1 MKNRTILL
9 VEDNYLDVE
18 SVKRAFRKL
27 DINLTLKVAYNGVDA
42 VALLTSGE
50 NKIIPDVI
58 LLDLNLP
65 KMNGLEFLKVI
76 KNYPDL
82 KKIKIFIISTSK
94 EEYEEIAA
102 QNLGV
107 SGYILKPLNFMDHTS
122 VDTQKL
128 MEELLKED
136 SIAI

>member
-42 VALLTSGE
+42 VAMLTSEE

-65 KMNGLEFLKVI
+65 KMNGLEFLKII
-76 KNYPDL
+76 KNYPGL
-82 KKIKIFIISTSK
+82 NKIKVFIISTSK
-94 EEYEEIAA
+94 EEYDEIAA

-107 SGYILKPLNFMDHTS
+107 IGYILKPLNFIDNAST
-122 VDTQKL
+122 DTQKL
-128 MEELLKED
+128 MQELLKED
-136 SIAI
+136 SLCD

>member
-9 VEDNYLDVE
+9 VEDNFVDVE

-42 VALLTSGE
+42 IAMLTSAEG
-50 NKIIPDVI
+50 KIIPDVI

-65 KMNGLEFLKVI
+65 KMNGLEFLRIV
-76 KNYPDL
+76 KNYHSL
-82 KKIKIFIISTSK
+82 KDIMIFIITTSR
-94 EEYEEIAA
+94 EEYDEITT

-107 SGYILKPLNFMDHTS
+107 SGYILKPLNFIDNPS
-122 VDTQKL
+122 EETQKL
-128 MEELLKED
+128 MAELLKD
-136 SIAI
+136 D